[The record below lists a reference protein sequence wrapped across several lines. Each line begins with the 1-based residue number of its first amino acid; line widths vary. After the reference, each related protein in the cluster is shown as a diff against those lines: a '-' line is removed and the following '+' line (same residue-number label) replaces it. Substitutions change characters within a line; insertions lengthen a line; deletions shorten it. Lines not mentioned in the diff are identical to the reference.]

1 MGRNIKEMAKY
12 IIISGVDGS
21 GKTTVIEGVRK
32 ALEADGKKVGYIWMR
47 YNFKLTT
54 LMHAIAK
61 LTGLSYKE
69 ETPMGVKWLHRF
81 YNSRLFCWFYL
92 RCYYVDNIWAK
103 EKPVKLAEREELDY
117 VICDRWV
124 NDIII
129 DLGSELHKMDILESK
144 WYGKFQNL
152 LPKDSYQ
159 FVVIRDKKDVLD
171 CRVENSFNEAF
182 GYRYALYEKIV
193 NKPNIH
199 RVDNTGTIENAIN
212 QVLDIIKRY

>member
-1 MGRNIKEMAKY
+1 MAKY

-47 YNFKLTT
+47 YNHKLTT
-54 LMHAIAK
+54 VMHAIAK
-61 LTGLSYKE
+61 MTGLAYKE
-69 ETPMGVKWLHRF
+69 ETPMGKKWLHRF
-81 YNSRLFCWFYL
+81 YKSGMFCKLYIWANYI
-92 RCYYVDNIWAK
+92 DNIWAK
-103 EKPVKLAEREELDY
+103 KKPVKLAEKDGLDY

-129 DLGSELHKMDILESK
+129 DMGSETHQMDILDSK
-144 WYGKFQNL
+144 WYDKFQGL
-152 LPKDSYQ
+152 LPEESRQ

-182 GYRYALYEKIV
+182 SYRYDLYKHIIDKKEV
-193 NKPNIH
+193 NL
-199 RVDNTGTIENAIN
+199 VDNTGTIESSVE
-212 QVLDIIKRY
+212 QVLAKL

>member
-1 MGRNIKEMAKY
+1 MAKY

-32 ALEADGKKVGYIWMR
+32 QLEAEGKKVGYIWMR
-47 YNFKLTT
+47 YHHKLVTV
-54 LMHAIAK
+54 MHAIAK
-61 LTGLSYKE
+61 LIGLAYKE
-69 ETPMGVKWLHRF
+69 KTEMGEMWLHRF
-81 YNSRLFCWFYL
+81 YKNKLFCWCYI
-92 RCYYVDNIWAK
+92 RCSYIDNWMARK
-103 EKPVKLAEREELDY
+103 KPVRMAEKEGLDY

-129 DLGSELHKMDILESK
+129 DLGSELHKMDILASK

-152 LPKDSYQ
+152 LSKDSYQ

>member
-1 MGRNIKEMAKY
+1 MGGNIRKMAKY

-61 LTGLSYKE
+61 LTGLAYKE
-69 ETPMGVKWLHRF
+69 ETPMGKKWLHRF
-81 YNSRLFCWFYL
+81 YKSRLFCWLYI
-92 RCYYVDNIWAK
+92 RAYYIDNIWAK
-103 EKPVKLAEREELDY
+103 NKPIQLAKKEGLDY

-129 DLGSELHKMDILESK
+129 DLGSELHQMEILDSK
-144 WYGKFQNL
+144 WYGKFQRL
-152 LPKDSYQ
+152 LPKESFQ

-182 GYRYALYEKIV
+182 SYRYDLYKQIV
-193 NKPNIH
+193 NKREVNL
-199 RVDNTGTIENAIN
+199 VDNTGTIENSVK
-212 QVLDIIKRY
+212 QVLEKL

>member
-1 MGRNIKEMAKY
+1 MGGNIKEMAKY

-81 YNSRLFCWFYL
+81 YNSRLFCWLYI
-92 RCYYVDNIWAK
+92 RAYYIDNIWAK
-103 EKPVKLAEREELDY
+103 NKPIQLAKKEGLDY

-129 DLGSELHKMDILESK
+129 DLGSELHQMEILDSK
-144 WYGKFQNL
+144 WYGKFQRL
-152 LPKDSYQ
+152 LPKESFQ

-182 GYRYALYEKIV
+182 SYRYDLYKQIV
-193 NKPNIH
+193 NKREVNL
-199 RVDNTGTIENAIN
+199 VDNTGTIENSVK
-212 QVLDIIKRY
+212 QVLEKL

>member
-1 MGRNIKEMAKY
+1 MGGNIKEMAKY

-47 YNFKLTT
+47 FNFKLTT

-81 YNSRLFCWFYL
+81 YNSRLFCWLYI
-92 RCYYVDNIWAK
+92 RAYYIDNIWAK
-103 EKPVKLAEREELDY
+103 NKPIQLAEKEGLDY

-129 DLGSELHKMDILESK
+129 DLGSELHQMEILDSK
-144 WYGKFQNL
+144 WYGKFQRL
-152 LPKDSYQ
+152 LPKESFQ

-182 GYRYALYEKIV
+182 SYRYDLYKQIV
-193 NKPNIH
+193 NKREVNL
-199 RVDNTGTIENAIN
+199 VDNTGTIENSVK
-212 QVLDIIKRY
+212 QVLEKL